1 MKEKLQKLLSVK
13 SIVTLVATA
22 VFAYLSITGVISG
35 QEFLT
40 VFTVIVSF
48 YFGTQ
53 HEKRVEAGAASTA
66 YTATC
71 EDTATCP
78 YKGSETEVGV

>member
-13 SIVTLVATA
+13 SIVTLIATA
-22 VFAYLSITGVISG
+22 VFAYLSITGAISG

-53 HEKRVEAGAASTA
+53 YERRAVEAAPASTCTDA
-66 YTATC
+66 MN
-71 EDTATCP
+71 CP
-78 YKGSETEVGV
+78 YQNQGTNETEVGA

>member
-1 MKEKLQKLLSVK
+1 MKDKLAKLIDVK
-13 SIVTLVATA
+13 SILTLLLAG
-22 VFAYLSITGVISG
+22 VFAYLSIKGTITG

-53 HEKRVEAGAASTA
+53 KAKKEGE
-66 YTATC
+66 
-71 EDTATCP
+71 
-78 YKGSETEVGV
+78 